1 MRAGQIVIGF
11 VMTTAA
17 AVSGAQAAVVF
28 CGWTFNGPKGTSET
42 ATGTGFATTIGGVS
56 STFSAGATADDSA
69 TIPAEN
75 KGWNLAAFAAQ
86 GTGSGERGCNYAAST
101 AGYES
106 IVVSWY
112 ERHSGSSS
120 RFTQMQ
126 YTVDGTTFT
135 SAGLSE
141 DGIFEATLGA
151 DVWQTQRRCD
161 LSKIAGIAGNSKFA
175 VRMVSVF
182 APGTSAYTA
191 TGATSNYSGA
201 GTLRFDL
208 VRVEGVAVPAP
219 AVAILGA
226 AGLVTAAAGSRKRE

>member
-1 MRAGQIVIGF
+1 MRAGQIVIGV
-11 VMTTAA
+11 VMATF
-17 AVSGAQAAVVF
+17 AVASSAQAAIVF

-42 ATGTGFATTIGGVS
+42 ATGTGFASTIGGVS
-56 STFSAGATADDSA
+56 STFSAGAAADDSA
-69 TIPAEN
+69 TVPAEN

-86 GTGSGERGCNYAAST
+86 GTGSGERGCNFATST
-101 AGYES
+101 AGQES
-106 IVVSWY
+106 VVVTWY

-120 RFTQMQ
+120 RFTQLQ
-126 YTVDGTTFT
+126 YSVDGSTFT

-151 DVWQTQRRCD
+151 DVWQAQRRCD
-161 LSKIAGIAGNSKFA
+161 LSKIAGVADNAKFA
-175 VRMVSVF
+175 VRVVSVF

-191 TGATSNYSGA
+191 TGATANYSGA

-219 AVAILGA
+219 AVAVLGA
-226 AGLVTAAAGSRKRE
+226 AGLVTAAAGSRRRE